1 MKRVQAK
8 EQVCLLQDKMIKAR
22 VEILTDAT
30 ETFRKKR
37 HGDSTQTRISIK
49 DTLSPLPG
57 AMNRWGLPVQS
68 PRPPKRDRIPEG
80 EQPIYA
86 SIQLNYTRNRIH
98 LLRDGR
104 CIYTVTQNQGH
115 IHPIPTHPCLFPQFL
130 LQPTAFSMATH
141 NATTMR
147 SPSLKQMHRH
157 YVIVPT
163 PQISLYWGIQTL
175 SLCFG
180 KKKKKKNRKSLH

>member
-1 MKRVQAK
+1 
-8 EQVCLLQDKMIKAR
+8 
-22 VEILTDAT
+22 
-30 ETFRKKR
+30 
-37 HGDSTQTRISIK
+37 
-49 DTLSPLPG
+49 
-57 AMNRWGLPVQS
+57 MNRWGLPVQS

-86 SIQLNYTRNRIH
+86 SSIQLNYTRNRIH
-98 LLRDGR
+98 LFRDSS

-141 NATTMR
+141 NANTMR

-157 YVIVPT
+157 YLIVPT
-163 PQISLYWGIQTL
+163 PQISLYWGIQFRP
-175 SLCFG
+175 SPFASEKKG
-180 KKKKKKNRKSLH
+180 KKSAIPSLTDFSNAFETYKGSRW